1 MYIHAHNIFSRN
13 TCRSVAFIFLVTVTI
28 ELSDHLISILFSVT
42 ITMTHILVNNKDV
55 SNLVTRQ
62 KIGKYIKLKS
72 ARDYICLGRMK
83 AETKQFWLTLQSI
96 L

>member
-1 MYIHAHNIFSRN
+1 
-13 TCRSVAFIFLVTVTI
+13 
-28 ELSDHLISILFSVT
+28 
-42 ITMTHILVNNKDV
+42 MTHILVNNKDV

>member
-1 MYIHAHNIFSRN
+1 MYIHVHNIFSRN

-42 ITMTHILVNNKDV
+42 ITMTDIPVNNKDV
-55 SNLVTRQ
+55 SYLVTCQ

-72 ARDYICLGRMK
+72 ERDHICPGRME
-83 AETKQFWLTLQSI
+83 AETKQFWLTL
-96 L
+96 

>member
-1 MYIHAHNIFSRN
+1 MYIHVHNIFSRN

-28 ELSDHLISILFSVT
+28 ELNDHLISILFSVT

-72 ARDYICLGRMK
+72 AKYHIRPGRME
-83 AETKQFWLTLQSI
+83 AEMKQFWLTLQSV